1 MSLLVLISY
10 ASFGLKSWEDTPID
24 IVEDDGCSNMPKV
37 PGLFSVRSPDS
48 IDSHIVGNDTY
59 IIIAEEVRTFSRP
72 CTKKVICATQLILP
86 RVMMSS
92 TANLLRKLRL
102 RMYSLA
108 PHLDLQA

>member
-1 MSLLVLISY
+1 MCIIQLFALLIDCHFTISY

-59 IIIAEEVRTFSRP
+59 IIIAEEVSTISRP
-72 CTKKVICATQLILP
+72 CIKKCYSATQL
-86 RVMMSS
+86 
-92 TANLLRKLRL
+92 LLLHV
-102 RMYSLA
+102 YV
-108 PHLDLQA
+108 